1 MTRTFD
7 LVFSEKAIFI
17 HNPFLKMVVYI
28 SILRIL
34 IDNYGHDS
42 NRNRYIIV
50 IYAEEEIL

>member
-1 MTRTFD
+1 
-7 LVFSEKAIFI
+7 
-17 HNPFLKMVVYI
+17 LKIIIYI

-42 NRNRYIIV
+42 NSNRYIIV